1 MLRDRLNEALKE
13 ATLAKDTCATATIRL
28 ILAALKDRDIAV
40 RSKDN
45 SDAIDDDDILRL
57 LQTMV
62 KQRRESIEMYRKGNR
77 DDLADRES
85 REIEVI
91 QRFLP
96 EQMGDASVTE
106 AVEQVI
112 SDVGARGLKEM
123 GKVMSALRERYAGR
137 MDFAKASAVAKQKL
151 S

>member
-1 MLRDRLNEALKE
+1 MLRDRLIEALKE
-13 ATLAKDTCATATIRL
+13 ATLAKDSCAKATIRL
-28 ILAALKDRDIAV
+28 VLAALKDRDIAD

-45 SDAIDDDDILRL
+45 DAGINDDQILRL

-62 KQRRESIEMYRKGNR
+62 KQRRESIDMYRKGDR
-77 DDLADRES
+77 QDLADREA

-96 EQMGDASVTE
+96 EQMGEASVAE

-112 SDVGARGLKEM
+112 ADVGARGLKEM

-137 MDFAKASAVAKQKL
+137 MDFAKASAVAKQRL

>member
-40 RSKDN
+40 RSKD
-45 SDAIDDDDILRL
+45 SSGAIDDDDILRL

-62 KQRRESIEMYRKGNR
+62 KQRRESIDMYRQGNR

-96 EQMGDASVTE
+96 EQMGDASVSE

>member
-40 RSKDN
+40 RSKD
-45 SDAIDDDDILRL
+45 SSGAIDDDDILRL

-62 KQRRESIEMYRKGNR
+62 KQRRESIEMYRQGNR

-96 EQMGDASVTE
+96 EQMGDASVSE

>member
-1 MLRDRLNEALKE
+1 MLRENLSESLKE
-13 ATLAKDTCATATIRL
+13 ATLAKDSCATATIRL
-28 ILAALKDRDIAV
+28 ILAALKDRDIAA

-45 SDAIDDDDILRL
+45 TAGISDDDILGL

-62 KQRRESIEMYRKGNR
+62 KQRRESIEMYEKGNR
-77 DDLADRES
+77 QELADREA

-96 EQMGDASVTE
+96 EQMDEQGIAE
-106 AVEQVI
+106 AVAQVI
-112 SDVGARGLKEM
+112 KETGAGGLKDM
-123 GKVMSALRERYAGR
+123 GAVMGALRAQFAGR
-137 MDFAKASAVAKQKL
+137 MDFSKASVAAKQKL

>member
-13 ATLAKDTCATATIRL
+13 ATLAKDSCAKATIRL
-28 ILAALKDRDIAV
+28 VLAALKDRDIAT

-45 SDAIDDDDILRL
+45 NAGINDDQILRL

-62 KQRRESIEMYRKGNR
+62 KQRRESIEMYRKGDR
-77 DDLADRES
+77 QDLADREA

-96 EQMGDASVTE
+96 EQMGEASVAE

-112 SDVGARGLKEM
+112 VDIGAGGLKEM

-137 MDFAKASAVAKQKL
+137 MDFAKASAVAKQRL

>member
-45 SDAIDDDDILRL
+45 SGGIDDDDILRL

-62 KQRRESIEMYRKGNR
+62 KQRRESIEMYRKGSR

-96 EQMGDASVTE
+96 EQMGDASVAE

>member
-62 KQRRESIEMYRKGNR
+62 KQRRESIDMYRKGNR
-77 DDLADRES
+77 EDLADREA

>member
-1 MLRDRLNEALKE
+1 MMRDRLNEALKE
-13 ATLAKDTCATATIRL
+13 ATLAKDTCAMATIRL
-28 ILAALKDRDIAV
+28 ILAALKDRDIAS
-40 RSKDN
+40 RSKDSQAGIN
-45 SDAIDDDDILRL
+45 DEEILGM

-62 KQRRESIEMYRKGNR
+62 KQRRESIEMYEKGGR
-77 DDLADRES
+77 EDLAEREA

-96 EQMGDASVTE
+96 EQMDEAAIAT

-112 SDVGARGLKEM
+112 ASVGAAGLKEM
-123 GKVMSALRERYAGR
+123 GKVMAALRAQYAGR
-137 MDFAKASAVAKQKL
+137 MDFAKASAAAKQKL

>member
-62 KQRRESIEMYRKGNR
+62 KQRRESIDMYRKGNR
-77 DDLADRES
+77 EDLADRES

>member
-45 SDAIDDDDILRL
+45 SEAIDDDDILRL

-62 KQRRESIEMYRKGNR
+62 KQRRESIDMYRKGNR
-77 DDLADRES
+77 EDLADREA

>member
-1 MLRDRLNEALKE
+1 MMRDRLNDALKE

-40 RSKDN
+40 RSKDSQAGI
-45 SDAIDDDDILRL
+45 SDEEILGL

-62 KQRRESIEMYRKGNR
+62 KQRRESIEMYEKGGR
-77 DDLADRES
+77 EDLAEREA

-96 EQMGDASVTE
+96 EQMDEAAIGT

-112 SDVGARGLKEM
+112 ASVGAAGLKEM
-123 GKVMSALRERYAGR
+123 GKVMAALRAQYAGR
-137 MDFAKASAVAKQKL
+137 MDFAKASAAAKQKL